1 MRRSYI
7 LAGFILCSFA
17 ACKPSITSELPYANG
32 LNFTSYVAVGDAFTA
47 GFSDGALSQSG
58 QTNSYPAILAEQFGV
73 FGPIVFKQPLLT
85 SDVGFPSS
93 KLVLGFTNDCMNA
106 PTLGPVPFSGAGSPG
121 DGANISAQGPFN
133 NLGIPFARVVDYVTP
148 DYSAFNPFAGRIAS
162 TNGGTILDE
171 VGLTNASFFTVWLGN
186 NDVLGYAMSGG
197 EGSIQAEHPDNL
209 TSFAKFSAAY
219 DQVVQSMTIGGAKGV
234 LINIP
239 DISSFPFFTTI
250 PANGLVLDTAQATAL
265 NGLYA
270 GSGITFRTGPNN
282 FIIQD
287 PNVPGGRRQIKN
299 GEYLLLSIPQD
310 SLKCGGWGT
319 AVPIPKRYV
328 LAADEVKAIAD
339 IIKSYNNYIRDKA
352 IQHNLGL
359 VDMNTYFK
367 TIASGVKFN
376 GVDYNAQYISGTA
389 FSLDGIHFTP
399 RGYAI
404 LANEILRTINAYYG
418 SSIPMADAN
427 KYPGIKVP

>member
-32 LNFTSYVAVGDAFTA
+32 LDFNSYVAVGDAFTA
-47 GFSDGALSQSG
+47 GFSDGALSRSG

-73 FGPIVFKQPLLT
+73 FGPMVFNQPLLG

-93 KLVLGFTNDCMNA
+93 KLVLGLTQDCMNMQ
-106 PTLGPVPFSGAGSPG
+106 TLSPVPSSGAVSPG

-133 NLGIPFARVVDYVTP
+133 NVGIPGARAIDYVTP
-148 DYSAFNPFAGRIAS
+148 GYAVLNPFAGRIES
-162 TNGGTILDE
+162 MTGGTLLDE
-171 VGLTNASFFTVWLGN
+171 ATLTSPTFFTMWLGN
-186 NDVLGYAMSGG
+186 SDVLGYAMTGG
-197 EGSIQAEHPDNL
+197 EGNILPLHPDNL
-209 TSFAKFSAAY
+209 TSFANFSAAY
-219 DQVVQSMTIGGAKGV
+219 DQIVQSMTAGGAKGV
-234 LINIP
+234 LMNIP

-287 PNVPGGRRQIKN
+287 SDVPGGRRQIKN
-299 GEYLLLSIPQD
+299 GEYLLLSTPQD

-319 AVPIPKRYV
+319 AVPIPKKYV
-328 LAADEVKAIAD
+328 LAADEVKAITD
-339 IIKSYNNYIRDKA
+339 LTKSFNNYIRDEA
-352 IQHNLGL
+352 IKYNLGL

-367 TIASGVKFN
+367 AIASGVKFN
-376 GVDYNAQYISGTA
+376 GVDYNSQYISGTA

-399 RGYAI
+399 RGYAL
-404 LANEILRTINAYYG
+404 LANEVLRTINAFYG
-418 SSIPMADAN
+418 SSVPAADAN